1 MSRMGPQKL
10 LQLSQIGKS
19 FSAIRVL
26 DGISMDLNAGEVH
39 VLAGENGAG
48 KSTLIKILAG
58 IHPEYDGTIELAG
71 RPVRFA
77 TPHEANRQGIS
88 VIHQEM
94 SLVDSMSVA
103 DNILLGRE
111 PARLGG
117 WWLDRAAQIRRV
129 LELCRQFDL
138 TFTAAELSRPVEQF
152 SLSVKNRIEIA
163 KALAFDARILVMD
176 EPTSALNRAEAEK
189 LFTLMEALKRRGCGI
204 IYISHKM
211 EEIYRVAD
219 RITVL
224 RDGKWVGTAT
234 VQQCPEP
241 KLIQWMIGRE
251 LSEYI
256 PPRARRPSPGG
267 ERPRLEVRAFHV
279 PNPDPSRPDAVRNFS
294 ASVHAGEVVGLAG
307 LQGAGGSELFQGLF
321 GAYGEVC
328 LGSVRIDGELFRP
341 RSPGDSIRRGLAHL
355 TADRKST
362 GLVLGLSVE
371 QNVGLASLPELSPG
385 GWLRPGLERQAA
397 TRHIGAL
404 RIRLASLGQEAGTL
418 SGGNQQ
424 KVVLAKWLETRPKVL
439 LLEEPTRGVDIGTKH
454 EIYSLMN
461 QWSAEGLAILLI
473 STDMPELLGLSDRII
488 VLHRG
493 EITASFDRGEATP
506 EKILA
511 AAMGSG
517 AVIRRD
523 HEPQRAERDGLAW
536 SASFLEES
544 SA

>member
-1 MSRMGPQKL
+1 MGAMGPQKL

-19 FSAIRVL
+19 FGAVRVL
-26 DGISMDLNAGEVH
+26 DGISLDLNAGEVH
-39 VLAGENGAG
+39 ILAGENGAG

-58 IHPEYDGTIELAG
+58 IHPDYDGTIELAG

-103 DNILLGRE
+103 DNVLLGRE

-117 WWLDRAAQIRRV
+117 AWLDRAAQSERV
-129 LELCRQFDL
+129 LALCRQLGL
-138 TFTAAELSRPVEQF
+138 TFTAADLARPVEQF
-152 SLSVKNRIEIA
+152 SLSIKNRIEIA

-176 EPTSALNRAEAEK
+176 EPTSALDRAEAEK
-189 LFTLMEALKRRGCGI
+189 LFILIEALKRRGCGI

-224 RDGKWVGTAT
+224 RDGRWVGTAP
-234 VQQCPEP
+234 VQECPEP
-241 KLIQWMIGRE
+241 KLIQWMIGRG

-256 PPRARRPSPGG
+256 PSRID
-267 ERPRLEVRAFHV
+267 RPRMEGKRPRIEIQAFRV
-279 PNPDPSRPDAVRNFS
+279 PNPDPSRADAVRNFS
-294 ASVHAGEVVGLAG
+294 ASVHAGEIVGVAG

-321 GAYGEVC
+321 GAYGGVC
-328 LGSVRIDGELFRP
+328 SGRVWIDGEPFRP
-341 RSPGDSIRRGLAHL
+341 RRPGDSIRRGLAHL

-371 QNVGLASLPELSPG
+371 QNVSLASLSALSPG

-397 TRHIGAL
+397 TRQVGTL

-424 KVVLAKWLETRPKVL
+424 KLVLAKWLETRPKVL

-461 QWSAEGLAILLI
+461 QWSEEGLAILLI
-473 STDMPELLGLSDRII
+473 STDLLELLGLSDRII

-493 EITASFDRGEATP
+493 EITAFLDRGDATP

-511 AAMGSG
+511 AAMGSEAG
-517 AVIRRD
+517 GGRDVGSRR
-523 HEPQRAERDGLAW
+523 PARDGLTWGTA
-536 SASFLEES
+536 FPEECC
-544 SA
+544 A